1 VTRCLTIFF
10 VLFMSLL
17 SSCSR
22 SPIVTGVHAEEN
34 RYRLSW
40 VKVGMTKGNV
50 YDKMGCPQ
58 RTEKVEVNGTHY
70 EIWYYLTKRYALGQ
84 TRLLPQNTTP
94 LIFKNNKLIGWG
106 REYYNYLLNVDNER
120 EVRKSNERQEYT
132 DDEEEWPP
140 NKHLQVPEP
149 PPQAPLPVNPG

>member
-1 VTRCLTIFF
+1 ML
-10 VLFMSLL
+10 LASLI

-22 SPIVTGVHAEEN
+22 SPIATGVHAEEN

-40 VKVGMTKGNV
+40 IKVGMSKSSV
-50 YDKMGCPQ
+50 YNKVGCPQ
-58 RTEKVEVNGTHY
+58 RTEKVDINGVNY

-94 LIFKNNKLIGWG
+94 LIFRKNKLIGWG

-132 DDEEEWPP
+132 NDEDEWPS
-140 NKHLQVPEP
+140 NKHSQVPEP
-149 PPQAPLPVNPG
+149 PPQPPLPTN